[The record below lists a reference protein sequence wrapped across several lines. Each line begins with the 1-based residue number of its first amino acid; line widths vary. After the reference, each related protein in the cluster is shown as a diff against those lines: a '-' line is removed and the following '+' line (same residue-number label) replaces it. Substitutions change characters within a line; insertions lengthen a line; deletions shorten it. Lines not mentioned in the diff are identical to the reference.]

1 MTQLTPIG
9 MDNIGIQHV
18 YEPGDVVGNTT
29 NASSVAMQKA
39 SGTGGLSDAVAGTDY
54 SIPSIPSMSAA
65 TRTIS
70 GTGFQISTTRGCN
83 MYYTVQIV
91 TTASIGSGATGY
103 VVLETSPNNS
113 AWTEAGRIVNGQV
126 ITLAIALNS
135 VQTTAGQISGYLP
148 AGYYARLRS
157 VNTTGTPTYSYI
169 SGQEVLL

>member
-1 MTQLTPIG
+1 
-9 MDNIGIQHV
+9 
-18 YEPGDVVGNTT
+18 
-29 NASSVAMQKA
+29 
-39 SGTGGLSDAVAGTDY
+39 
-54 SIPSIPSMSAA
+54 
-65 TRTIS
+65 
-70 GTGFQISTTRGCN
+70 